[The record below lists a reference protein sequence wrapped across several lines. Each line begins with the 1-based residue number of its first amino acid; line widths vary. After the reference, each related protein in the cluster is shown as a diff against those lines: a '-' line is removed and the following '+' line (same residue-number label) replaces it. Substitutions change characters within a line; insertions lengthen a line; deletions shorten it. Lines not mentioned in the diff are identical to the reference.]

1 MGIITNNNKRKK
13 MGGRR
18 MKTETR
24 KRANSISVKLLQK
37 HNNSDK
43 RNNTNSIGCDYCSI
57 IDTSR
62 NNNKLSIQ

>member
-43 RNNTNSIGCDYCSI
+43 RNNTNSIGCDDYCTFN
-57 IDTSR
+57 TSR
-62 NNNKLSIQ
+62 NNNKLSI